1 MAVFTCVFANE
12 GHGVMHAGDFLLGIA
27 GLQAG
32 LIRPDDFAAV
42 VRAWESGD
50 GDSSF
55 GELLALSCQENS
67 VRTLREHAAR
77 LAELAEQDLP
87 AASAEL
93 RDRMRALG
101 LNTHEAITLQPPGG
115 LLDMPD
121 NGADVAEECPGRYQF
136 SIEHAQ
142 GGMGKVLIVYDSHL
156 ARRIALKELLPLEPV
171 SSSASTLDVRGPGP
185 GPLAQQRQARFLY
198 EARITGQLEHPS
210 IVPIYELGRRA
221 DGSLYYTMRLVKG
234 KSLRQAIR
242 GAEGLEGR
250 LRLLAHFTNL
260 CQAIAFAHSRGVVH
274 RDIKPGNVMVG
285 EFGETVVIDWGLA
298 KMRQSS
304 FDAEAGEVARDDID
318 LMKEAEADVIA
329 VGTPAYMPPE
339 QARGDMNAIDERSD
353 IYSLGAVLYELLTG
367 SAPYSDPSSASA
379 LNKLLSAP
387 PVPVA
392 QLVPEA
398 PEELAAICGHAM
410 ARDPRDRYQS
420 ARELA
425 ADIEHFLAGRL
436 VGVYRYRP
444 TELISYFVRRFK
456 APLLVGAV
464 SLLGLLA
471 TGTVAYLQV
480 QSERNKA
487 IQESVRAQAAEQLA
501 DEARE
506 NAEQEFYLAAI
517 SSGRRFISDGQ
528 FERAMAQLEKC
539 DERFRNWEW
548 GHLVYLCNRDQRT
561 FRAHSPETAWS
572 IDITK
577 DGRYAIT
584 GGFDKTTKGWDMASG
599 KGVFTYASPNG
610 AVIEVSAHPS
620 LPVAVFAE
628 EGGFLT
634 LYDLA
639 KNSVLS
645 SWRATD
651 EGDVN
656 CVQFSPDGKAFVSS
670 DEHGRIRLWDFETRT
685 ERWAVAPVEGA
696 IETLDISP
704 DGTLVATSDE
714 SKSISLWNTADG
726 SLWKSLP
733 GHASRV
739 TSLDFSPDGKHL
751 ASSGRDR
758 NVFVWDLESGAPAHQ
773 LPTGKSTIW
782 CVAYSTDG
790 GFLATGNSDREL
802 NLWRTADWNLDRTY
816 HGHLRQIY
824 CLSFSPDGNVLLS
837 GDDEGIVKQWNV
849 RHPNTVDEHWTLKGH
864 TGIINQ
870 ATYSPDGK
878 LLATAAGHW
887 QTNDDTT
894 ARLWDAET
902 GTLIG
907 VLEGH
912 TASVRHTAFHPD
924 GTVMATSSHDGT
936 VRIWDIATR
945 KLLRVVGPFDVR
957 VNVSEFNPNAP
968 TELLIGLYSGELV
981 LMNWTTG
988 ETIVRWQEHAGEV
1001 LGLSY
1006 HPKGEWF
1013 VSASADD
1020 TAHVMRT
1027 DSREL
1032 VKVLEHKEAN
1042 IPSAVFSPDGAWLA
1056 TGGHD
1061 WRVKLWNTGTW
1072 EEAHELQGHTQ
1083 GVYSV
1088 SFSDD
1093 GRRLLSTGTDSI
1105 SILWDLTTF
1114 REVLQIPGRI
1124 GAMRPG
1130 GTDIVTA
1137 TTTSEAFIWSA
1148 FPWKLDAYPGTADQP
1163 LNERAEGTKR
1173 AFWEARL
1180 ATPGDAGPQ

>member
-1 MAVFTCVFANE
+1 
-12 GHGVMHAGDFLLGIA
+12 MHAGDFLLGIA

-32 LIRPDDFAAV
+32 LIRADDFAAV
-42 VRAWESGD
+42 VRAWESDEGE
-50 GDSSF
+50 SSF
-55 GELLALSCQENS
+55 GELLARSCQENA
-67 VRTLREHAAR
+67 VHTLREHAAR
-77 LAELAEQDLP
+77 LAELAEHDLP

-93 RDRMRALG
+93 RERMRALG
-101 LNTHEAITLQPPGG
+101 LNTHEANTQLPPGG

-121 NGADVAEECPGRYQF
+121 NGGEVAEESPGRYQF
-136 SIEHAQ
+136 SVEHAQ

-171 SSSASTLDVRGPGP
+171 SSSASTLEVRGPGP
-185 GPLAQQRQARFLY
+185 GPLARQRQARFLY

-210 IVPIYELGRRA
+210 IVPIYELGRRT

-242 GAEGLEGR
+242 AAENLEGR

-260 CQAIAFAHSRGVVH
+260 CQAIAFAHSRGVIH

-304 FDAEAGEVARDDID
+304 FDAEAGEVASEDID

-379 LNKLLSAP
+379 LNKLLAAP

-392 QLVPEA
+392 ELVPEV
-398 PEELAAICGHAM
+398 PEELAAICAHAM

-436 VGVYRYRP
+436 VGVYRYKP

-464 SLLGLLA
+464 SLVGLLA
-471 TGTVAYLQV
+471 TGSVAYFQV

-487 IQESVRAQAAEQLA
+487 IQESLRAQEAEQLA
-501 DEARE
+501 ETAQR
-506 NAEQEFYLAAI
+506 NGEQEFYLAAI

-528 FERAMAQLEKC
+528 FERAMVQLEKC
-539 DERFRNWEW
+539 VERYRNWEW

-561 FRAHSPETAWS
+561 FRAHSPETVWS

-584 GGFDKTTKGWDMASG
+584 GGFDKSAKGWDMASG
-599 KGVFTYASPNG
+599 KNCFTYASPNG
-610 AVIEVSAHPS
+610 AIIEVSSHPS

-634 LYDLA
+634 LYDMN
-639 KNSVLS
+639 KNVVLS

-656 CVQFSPDGKAFVSS
+656 CVQFSPDGKTFASS
-670 DEHGRIRLWDFETRT
+670 DEQGRIRSWNFETRT
-685 ERWAVAPVEGA
+685 EQWKIEPVDGG
-696 IETLDISP
+696 IETLDFSP
-704 DGTLVATSDE
+704 DGTLLATSDK
-714 SKSISLWNTADG
+714 SKSISIWNAADG
-726 SLWKSLP
+726 SLRKSLP

-739 TSLDFSPDGKHL
+739 TSMDFSPDGKHL

-758 NVFVWDLESGAPAHQ
+758 NIFIWNLDSGTLAHQ
-773 LPTGKSTIW
+773 LPVDSSTIW
-782 CVAYSTDG
+782 CVAYSPDG
-790 GFLATGNSDREL
+790 RFLASGNSDREL
-802 NLWRTADWNLDRTY
+802 KLWNTADWTLNRTY

-824 CLSFSPDGNVLLS
+824 CLSFTPDGNVLLS
-837 GDDEGIVKQWNV
+837 GDDEGIVKQWDV

-870 ATYSPDGK
+870 ATYSPDGT

-902 GTLIG
+902 GSLLG

-912 TASVRHTAFHPD
+912 TASVRHTEFHPIEN
-924 GTVMATSSHDGT
+924 VMATSSHDGT
-936 VRIWDIATR
+936 VRIWDTATQ
-945 KLLRVVGPFDVR
+945 KLLRVVGPFDER
-957 VNVSEFNPNAP
+957 VNVSAFNPNVP
-968 TELLIGLYSGELV
+968 SELLIGLYNGELA
-981 LMNWTTG
+981 LIDWTTG
-988 ETIVRWQEHAGEV
+988 ETIARWQEHAGEV
-1001 LGLSY
+1001 LGMSY
-1006 HPKGEWF
+1006 HPKGEWI
-1013 VSASADD
+1013 VSASSDD
-1020 TAHVMRT
+1020 TAHVLRG

-1042 IPSAVFSPDGAWLA
+1042 ISSAVFSPDGAWLA

-1072 EEAHELQGHTQ
+1072 EETHELQGHTQ

-1093 GRRLLSTGTDSI
+1093 GSRLFSTGTDGI
-1105 SILWDLTTF
+1105 SILWDLATY

-1130 GTDIVTA
+1130 GADIVTA
-1137 TTTSEAFIWSA
+1137 TTTGEAYVWPA
-1148 FPWKLDAYPGTADQP
+1148 FPWTLDAYPGTEGQP
-1163 LNERAEGTKR
+1163 LNERAEDTKR

-1180 ATPGDAGPQ
+1180 STPGEIKPR